1 MLISALV
8 CGASRERANEN
19 LKLCFASCPWSRK
32 PIETQ
37 QSMERTRYS
46 DLPRLRALAS
56 LSSLVRF
63 LSSARDAPI
72 SGSEATV
79 DF

>member
-1 MLISALV
+1 MLILALV

-32 PIETQ
+32 PIET